1 MQTTLNNHRCEKL
14 LLAVFALPVLVD
26 VLQLICTGFGFE
38 SKPYLA
44 ILWRSSELALFILLA
59 RTGLKRKAVVGCSL
73 VIIAN
78 IFSLS
83 NISLRYL
90 LSKELLNVLSSL
102 LLGLSGL
109 LHFIGLVMFATAL
122 DIKKSL
128 KVVALI
134 SFIAL
139 PVIFA
144 ISNMGKDLFL
154 LFSVPDSS
162 CSQEDIINSCAEYAV
177 YQYIVKDVLEFVIF
191 VAGVICSGI
200 FSKKQVAEA

>member
-1 MQTTLNNHRCEKL
+1 
-14 LLAVFALPVLVD
+14 
-26 VLQLICTGFGFE
+26 
-38 SKPYLA
+38 
-44 ILWRSSELALFILLA
+44 
-59 RTGLKRKAVVGCSL
+59 
-73 VIIAN
+73 
-78 IFSLS
+78 
-83 NISLRYL
+83 
-90 LSKELLNVLSSL
+90 
-102 LLGLSGL
+102 
-109 LHFIGLVMFATAL
+109 MFATAL

>member
-44 ILWRSSELALFILLA
+44 ILWRCSELALFILLA

-83 NISLRYL
+83 NISLQYL

-134 SFIAL
+134 SFVAF
-139 PVIFA
+139 PVIFT
-144 ISNMGKDLFL
+144 ICQIGIDVWIVNSGLPRE
-154 LFSVPDSS
+154 SIPDVYT
-162 CSQEDIINSCAEYAV
+162 EYMA
-177 YQYIVKDVLEFVIF
+177 YYEIAGDVLDVAVL

>member
-44 ILWRSSELALFILLA
+44 ILWRCSELALFILLA

-78 IFSLS
+78 IFILS
-83 NISLRYL
+83 NISFRYL

-122 DIKKSL
+122 DVKKLL

-134 SFIAL
+134 SFVAF
-139 PVIFA
+139 PVIFT
-144 ISNMGKDLFL
+144 ICQIGIDVWLMNSDLPRETIL
-154 LFSVPDSS
+154 DVYT
-162 CSQEDIINSCAEYAV
+162 EYMA
-177 YQYIVKDVLEFVIF
+177 YYEIAGDVLNVAVL

>member
-1 MQTTLNNHRCEKL
+1 MQTTLNNRRCEKL

-44 ILWRSSELALFILLA
+44 ILWRCSELALFILLA

-73 VIIAN
+73 VIIGQ
-78 IFSLS
+78 ILCLS
-83 NISLRYL
+83 YLSFQYL

-122 DIKKSL
+122 DVKKSL

-134 SFIAL
+134 SFVAF
-139 PVIFA
+139 PVIFT
-144 ISNMGKDLFL
+144 ICQIGIDVWLMNSDLPRETIL
-154 LFSVPDSS
+154 DVS
-162 CSQEDIINSCAEYAV
+162 AEYMTC
-177 YQYIVKDVLEFVIF
+177 YGIVDDVLDVAVL

>member
-44 ILWRSSELALFILLA
+44 ILWRCSELALFILLA

-83 NISLRYL
+83 NISLQYL

-134 SFIAL
+134 SFVAF
-139 PVIFA
+139 PVIFT
-144 ISNMGKDLFL
+144 ICQIGIDVWLMNSDLPRETIL
-154 LFSVPDSS
+154 DVS
-162 CSQEDIINSCAEYAV
+162 AEYMTC
-177 YQYIVKDVLEFVIF
+177 YGIVDDVLDVVVL

>member
-1 MQTTLNNHRCEKL
+1 MQTTLNNHCCEKL

-44 ILWRSSELALFILLA
+44 ILWRCSELALFILLA

-73 VIIAN
+73 VIIAS

-83 NISLRYL
+83 NISLQYL

-102 LLGLSGL
+102 LLGASWLFNFVGLILFAIALEVKKGFKAVFVFWLVLPLILAICQICIDEWIVNSGL
-109 LHFIGLVMFATAL
+109 PRESIPDVYTEYMAYYE
-122 DIKKSL
+122 
-128 KVVALI
+128 
-134 SFIAL
+134 IA
-139 PVIFA
+139 
-144 ISNMGKDLFL
+144 G
-154 LFSVPDSS
+154 
-162 CSQEDIINSCAEYAV
+162 
-177 YQYIVKDVLEFVIF
+177 DVLDVAVL

>member
-44 ILWRSSELALFILLA
+44 ILWRCSELALFILLA
-59 RTGLKRKAVVGCSL
+59 KSGLKRKAVVGCSL
-73 VIIAN
+73 VIIAS

-122 DIKKSL
+122 DVKKSL

-134 SFIAL
+134 SFVAF
-139 PVIFA
+139 PVIFT
-144 ISNMGKDLFL
+144 ICQICIDEWIVNSGLPRE
-154 LFSVPDSS
+154 SIPDVYT
-162 CSQEDIINSCAEYAV
+162 EYMA
-177 YQYIVKDVLEFVIF
+177 YYEIAGDVLGVAVL

>member
-44 ILWRSSELALFILLA
+44 ILWRCSELALFILLA

-102 LLGLSGL
+102 LLGASWLFNFVGLILFAIALEVKKGFKAVFVFWLVLPLILAICQICIDEWIVNSGL
-109 LHFIGLVMFATAL
+109 PRESIPDVYTEYMAYYE
-122 DIKKSL
+122 
-128 KVVALI
+128 
-134 SFIAL
+134 IAR
-139 PVIFA
+139 
-144 ISNMGKDLFL
+144 
-154 LFSVPDSS
+154 
-162 CSQEDIINSCAEYAV
+162 
-177 YQYIVKDVLEFVIF
+177 DVLDVAVL

>member
-44 ILWRSSELALFILLA
+44 ILWRCSELALFILLA

-73 VIIAN
+73 VIIAD

-83 NISLRYL
+83 NISLQYL

-109 LHFIGLVMFATAL
+109 LHFIGLVMFAMAL
-122 DIKKSL
+122 DVKKSL

-134 SFIAL
+134 SFVAL
-139 PVIFA
+139 PVIFT
-144 ISNMGKDLFL
+144 ICQIGIEVWLMNSDLPRESIL
-154 LFSVPDSS
+154 DVS
-162 CSQEDIINSCAEYAV
+162 AEYMTC
-177 YQYIVKDVLEFVIF
+177 YGIVNDVLDVVVL

>member
-44 ILWRSSELALFILLA
+44 ILWRCSELALFILLA

-83 NISLRYL
+83 NISFRYL
-90 LSKELLNVLSSL
+90 LSKELLNMLSGL

-122 DIKKSL
+122 DVKKSL

-134 SFIAL
+134 SFVAF
-139 PVIFA
+139 PVIFT
-144 ISNMGKDLFL
+144 ICQIGIDVWLMNSDLPRETIL
-154 LFSVPDSS
+154 DVSV
-162 CSQEDIINSCAEYAV
+162 EYMTC
-177 YQYIVKDVLEFVIF
+177 YGIVKDVLDVVVL

>member
-44 ILWRSSELALFILLA
+44 ILWRCSELALFILLA

-83 NISLRYL
+83 NISLQYL

-102 LLGLSGL
+102 LLGASWLFNFVGLILFAIALEVKKGFKAVFVFWLVLPLILAICQICIDEWIVNSGL
-109 LHFIGLVMFATAL
+109 PRESIPDVYTEYMAYYE
-122 DIKKSL
+122 
-128 KVVALI
+128 
-134 SFIAL
+134 IAR
-139 PVIFA
+139 
-144 ISNMGKDLFL
+144 
-154 LFSVPDSS
+154 
-162 CSQEDIINSCAEYAV
+162 
-177 YQYIVKDVLEFVIF
+177 DVLDVAVV

>member
-73 VIIAN
+73 VIIAD

-134 SFIAL
+134 SFVAF
-139 PVIFA
+139 PVIFTICQIGIDVWIA
-144 ISNMGKDLFL
+144 NSGLPRESI
-154 LFSVPDSS
+154 PDVYT
-162 CSQEDIINSCAEYAV
+162 EYMA
-177 YQYIVKDVLEFVIF
+177 YYEIAGDVLDVAVL

>member
-78 IFSLS
+78 IFILS

-122 DIKKSL
+122 DVKKSL
-128 KVVALI
+128 RVIALI
-134 SFIAL
+134 SFVAF
-139 PVIFA
+139 PVIFTICQIGIDVWIA
-144 ISNMGKDLFL
+144 NSGLPRESI
-154 LFSVPDSS
+154 PDVYT
-162 CSQEDIINSCAEYAV
+162 EYMA
-177 YQYIVKDVLEFVIF
+177 YYEIAGDVLDVAVL

>member
-44 ILWRSSELALFILLA
+44 ILWRCSELALFILLA

-78 IFSLS
+78 IFILS
-83 NISLRYL
+83 NISFRYL

-102 LLGLSGL
+102 LLGASWLFNFVGLILFAIALEVKKGFKAVFIFWLVLPLILAICQICIDEWIVNSGL
-109 LHFIGLVMFATAL
+109 PRESIPDVYTEYMAYYE
-122 DIKKSL
+122 
-128 KVVALI
+128 
-134 SFIAL
+134 IA
-139 PVIFA
+139 
-144 ISNMGKDLFL
+144 G
-154 LFSVPDSS
+154 
-162 CSQEDIINSCAEYAV
+162 
-177 YQYIVKDVLEFVIF
+177 DVLDVAVL